1 MDVTELTPVAIL
13 LPILGATL
21 ALSGLLLV
29 FLLCVFLGFRL
40 LHHILEQTQDA
51 AAIDGILSGL
61 RAWVDETK
69 VRVGLLPPPPQSARV
84 VSLEGKPFMW
94 EAGDTP
100 RGFGFPQ
107 AAGFPN
113 EADDDVTVKTEK
125 AEDSD
130 WVSDADADAEA
141 PMQSTPRVVRSQ
153 GLAPPAPGTQA
164 QNNSSPSVPS
174 PLNSESQPQQTQTS
188 SPSKPPQSEPSQASP
203 PQPQTAR

>member
-1 MDVTELTPVAIL
+1 MAIL

-21 ALSGLLLV
+21 AISGLLLV
-29 FLLCVFLGFRL
+29 FLLFFFLAYRL

-61 RAWVDETK
+61 RLWIEETK
-69 VRVGLLPPPPQSARV
+69 VRIGLLPPPPASARG
-84 VSLEGKPFMW
+84 SLEGKPFLW

-107 AAGFPN
+107 SAGFPSQP
-113 EADDDVTVKTEK
+113 DDEVKIEK

-130 WVSDADADAEA
+130 WVSDADADAEG
-141 PMQSTPRVVRSQ
+141 PVQSTPRPARLQ

-164 QNNSSPSVPS
+164 PPNSSPSVPS
-174 PLNSESQPQQTQTS
+174 PLQQSPQVKTEQAKEEGSPQPADS
-188 SPSKPPQSEPSQASP
+188 GSP

>member
-1 MDVTELTPVAIL
+1 MAIL

-21 ALSGLLLV
+21 AISGLLLV
-29 FLLCVFLGFRL
+29 FLLCVFLAFRL

-61 RAWVDETK
+61 RAWIDETK
-69 VRVGLLPPPPQSARV
+69 VRVGLLPPPPLSVRG
-84 VSLEGKPFMW
+84 SLEGKPFMW

-107 AAGFPN
+107 SAGIPN
-113 EADDDVTVKTEK
+113 QPDDEVKIEK
-125 AEDSD
+125 SEDSD

-141 PMQSTPRVVRSQ
+141 PVQSTPRPARPS
-153 GLAPPAPGTQA
+153 GLAPPTSGTHAPP
-164 QNNSSPSVPS
+164 NSSPSVSS
-174 PLNSESQPQQTQTS
+174 PLQHSQSPAQVKTEPQSKAESDS
-188 SPSKPPQSEPSQASP
+188 PPQTEGSP